1 MAITLS
7 DKISYNGTKNTS
19 LESNQNIV
27 RYKNT
32 DSGAYFY
39 DSKVSTGPKENTTTI
54 DSFLR
59 DNNFITC
66 NSSYSSTADILCL
79 KCVNCYNRCFGCNNE
94 CYGCNG
100 YCHSCNNECFLKN
113 N

>member
-39 DSKVSTGPKENTTTI
+39 DSIESGSDKK
-54 DSFLR
+54 
-59 DNNFITC
+59 
-66 NSSYSSTADILCL
+66 
-79 KCVNCYNRCFGCNNE
+79 
-94 CYGCNG
+94 
-100 YCHSCNNECFLKN
+100 
-113 N
+113 

>member
-39 DSKVSTGPKENTTTI
+39 DSKVSG
-54 DSFLR
+54 
-59 DNNFITC
+59 
-66 NSSYSSTADILCL
+66 
-79 KCVNCYNRCFGCNNE
+79 V
-94 CYGCNG
+94 
-100 YCHSCNNECFLKN
+100 
-113 N
+113 